1 MSNEI
6 FCCFIFI
13 MGFFNMYTQKEVLL
27 PMTSLKYYQNT
38 SRYKNKLFVSWKWHY
53 LEIIETNIIRIKLKI
68 LTFFLSDF
76 NVFVCWQLFACV
88 SSKIVVI
95 PAGNYMFKV
104 NNRNTRTR
112 CEIYSKLTI
121 KTPKQCLASFW
132 CLYC

>member
-13 MGFFNMYTQKEVLL
+13 MGFFNIYMQKEVLL
-27 PMTSLKYYQNT
+27 PMASLKYYQNT
-38 SRYKNKLFVSWKWHY
+38 SRYKNKLFVSWTWHY

-68 LTFFLSDF
+68 LAFFLSDF
-76 NVFVCWQLFACV
+76 NVFVCWQLFAFV

-112 CEIYSKLTI
+112 CEIGSKLTI
-121 KTPKQCLASFW
+121 KTPERCQASFW